1 MTQIHQQTPVQ
12 DKQIAIIG
20 AGPGGL
26 TLARLLQMHGAKV
39 KVFERDNN
47 QFARMQGATLNLNE
61 GSGLAALRAA
71 GLMEAFEHA
80 YRPGAE
86 KMLFVDAQAAVII
99 DELGAESNDRPEIDR
114 GPLRNLLLASLA
126 EDTVV
131 WDARFSSLQRTDES
145 VKISFENGDEF
156 IADLLIAADGANSK
170 IRPYITPLAPEYSG
184 VTVLEGN
191 VADVANT
198 IPELHELL
206 DGGKVCVLDDEK
218 TLFIVLKG
226 DGSVAF
232 YTGHKADQQ
241 WSTQCGIDFS
251 DRAQVLAWFQQEF
264 KGWSNIWAELFRYAS
279 LPFTPRPQFCAPLDQ
294 SWPSL
299 PNLTMLGDA
308 AHVMPPYAGEGVNMA
323 MQDALVLATQLL
335 NPDMPDMQAAIA
347 AYEIEMRTR
356 NAATAAETM
365 QFTRV
370 FHSYEAVPFFR
381 EFFTGNQDVLLQN
394 DSFRK
399 AA

>member
-1 MTQIHQQTPVQ
+1 MTQIHKQSSIL

-39 KVFERDNN
+39 KVFERDIN
-47 QFARMQGATLNLNE
+47 QFARVQGATLNLNE
-61 GSGLAALRAA
+61 GSGLSALRSA
-71 GLMEAFEHA
+71 GLMDAFERV
-80 YRPGAE
+80 YRSGAE

-99 DELGAESNDRPEIDR
+99 DELDSESNDRPEIDR
-114 GPLRNLLLASLA
+114 GPLRNLLLVSLA
-126 EDTVV
+126 DDTVV
-131 WDARFSSLQRTDES
+131 WDARFSSLQRTEES
-145 VKISFENGDEF
+145 VEIAFENGDKF
-156 IADLLIAADGANSK
+156 TADLLIAADGANSK

-184 VTVLEGN
+184 VTVLEGS
-191 VADVANT
+191 VADVETT
-198 IPELHELL
+198 IPELYELL

-232 YTGHKADQQ
+232 YTGHKADQH
-241 WSTQCGIDFS
+241 WHTKCGIDFS
-251 DRAQVLAWFQQEF
+251 DRDQVLAWFKQEF
-264 KGWSNIWAELFRYAS
+264 KGWSDIWAELFRHAT
-279 LPFTPRPQFCAPLDQ
+279 LPFIPRPQFCAPVDQ

-299 PNLTMLGDA
+299 SNLTMLGDA

-323 MQDALVLATQLL
+323 MQDALVLANQLL
-335 NPDMPDMQAAIA
+335 NPDMADMRTAIA
-347 AYEIEMRTR
+347 AYETEMRAR
-356 NAATAAETM
+356 NAETAAETLR
-365 QFTRV
+365 FTKV

-381 EFFTGNQDVLLQN
+381 EFFSGNQDVLLQK
-394 DSFRK
+394 DGFRE

>member
-1 MTQIHQQTPVQ
+1 MTQIHKQSPIQ

-26 TLARLLQMHGAKV
+26 TLARLLQMQGAKV
-39 KVFERDNN
+39 KVFERDIN
-47 QFARMQGATLNLNE
+47 QFARVQSATLNLNE
-61 GSGLAALRAA
+61 GSGLSALRAA
-71 GLMEAFEHA
+71 GLMDAFELA

-99 DELGAESNDRPEIDR
+99 DELDSESNDRPEIDR
-114 GPLRNLLLASLA
+114 GPLRNLLLASLMD
-126 EDTVV
+126 DTVV
-131 WDARFSSLQRTDES
+131 WDARFSSLQRTEES
-145 VKISFENGDEF
+145 VEITFENGDKF
-156 IADLLIAADGANSK
+156 TADLLIAADGANSK

-184 VTVLEGN
+184 VTVLEGS

-198 IPELHELL
+198 IPELYELL

-232 YTGHKADQQ
+232 YTGHKAHQD
-241 WSTQCGIDFS
+241 WARQCGIDFS
-251 DRAQVLAWFQQEF
+251 DREQVSAWFRQEF
-264 KGWSNIWAELFRYAS
+264 KGWSDTWAELFRHAT
-279 LPFTPRPQFCAPLDQ
+279 LPFIPRPQFCAPVDQ
-294 SWPSL
+294 HWPSL
-299 PNLTMLGDA
+299 SNLTMLGDA

-323 MQDALVLATQLL
+323 MQDALVLASQLL
-335 NPDMPDMQAAIA
+335 NPDMPDMSAAIA
-347 AYEIEMRTR
+347 AYETEMRER
-356 NAATAAETM
+356 NAQTAVETLK
-365 QFTRV
+365 FTRV

-381 EFFTGNQDVLLQN
+381 EFFSGNQDVLLQN
-394 DSFRK
+394 EGFRV

>member
-26 TLARLLQMHGAKV
+26 TLARLLQMQGAKV
-39 KVFERDNN
+39 KVFERDIN
-47 QFARMQGATLNLNE
+47 QFARVQGATLNLNE
-61 GSGLAALRAA
+61 GSGLSALRAA
-71 GLMEAFEHA
+71 GLMEAFEQA

-99 DELGAESNDRPEIDR
+99 DELGGESNDRPEIDR

-145 VKISFENGDEF
+145 VKILFENGDEF
-156 IADLLIAADGANSK
+156 TADLLIAADGANSK
-170 IRPYITPLAPEYSG
+170 IRPYVTPLAPEYSG

-251 DRAQVLAWFQQEF
+251 DRTQVLAWFQQEF
-264 KGWSNIWAELFRYAS
+264 KGWSNIWAELFRHAS
-279 LPFTPRPQFCAPLDQ
+279 LPFVPRPQFCAPLDQ

-356 NAATAAETM
+356 NAETAAETM

>member
-1 MTQIHQQTPVQ
+1 MTKIHKQSPIQ

-26 TLARLLQMHGAKV
+26 TLARLLQMQGAKV
-39 KVFERDNN
+39 KVFERDIN

-61 GSGLAALRAA
+61 GSGLSALRAA
-71 GLMEAFEHA
+71 GLMDAFEQA

-99 DELGAESNDRPEIDR
+99 DELGPESNDRPEIDR
-114 GPLRNLLLASLA
+114 GPLRNLLLASL
-126 EDTVV
+126 EDDTVV
-131 WDARFSSLQRTDES
+131 WDARFSSLQRTEES
-145 VKISFENGDEF
+145 VEITFENGDKF
-156 IADLLIAADGANSK
+156 TADLLIAADGANSK
-170 IRPYITPLAPEYSG
+170 IRPYITALAPEYSG
-184 VTVLEGN
+184 VTVLEGT
-191 VADVANT
+191 VADVAST
-198 IPELHELL
+198 IPELYELL
-206 DGGKVCVLDDEK
+206 GGGKICVLDDEK

-241 WSTQCGIDFS
+241 WCTQCKIDFS
-251 DRAQVLAWFQQEF
+251 DREQVLAWFRHEF
-264 KGWSNIWAELFRYAS
+264 GNWSGIWTELFKHAT
-279 LPFTPRPQFCAPLDQ
+279 LPFIPRPQFCAPVHQ

-299 PNLTMLGDA
+299 SNLTMLGDA

-323 MQDALVLATQLL
+323 MQDAMVLARQLL
-335 NPDMPDMQAAIA
+335 NPELDMHAAIA
-347 AYEIEMRTR
+347 AYETEMRAR
-356 NAATAAETM
+356 NAETAAETLK
-365 QFTRV
+365 FTQV

-381 EFFTGNQDVLLQN
+381 EFFSGNQDVLLQKEG
-394 DSFRK
+394 FRE

>member
-1 MTQIHQQTPVQ
+1 MRQIHKQSPIQ

-39 KVFERDNN
+39 KVFERDIN
-47 QFARMQGATLNLNE
+47 QFARVQGATLNLNE
-61 GSGLAALRAA
+61 GSGLSALRAA
-71 GLMEAFEHA
+71 GLMEAFELA

-99 DELGAESNDRPEIDR
+99 DELDSESNDRPEIDR
-114 GPLRNLLLASLA
+114 GPLRNLLLASLMD
-126 EDTVV
+126 DTVV
-131 WDARFSSLQRTDES
+131 WDARFSSLQRTEES
-145 VKISFENGDEF
+145 VEIAFENGNKF
-156 IADLLIAADGANSK
+156 TADLLIAADGANSK

-184 VTVLEGN
+184 VTVLEGS

-198 IPELHELL
+198 IPELYELL

-232 YTGHKADQQ
+232 YTGHKADQD
-241 WSTQCGIDFS
+241 WCRQCGIDFS
-251 DRAQVLAWFQQEF
+251 DREQVLAWFRQEF
-264 KGWSNIWAELFRYAS
+264 KGWSDIWAELFRHAT
-279 LPFTPRPQFCAPLDQ
+279 LPFMPRPQFCAPVDQ
-294 SWPSL
+294 HWQSL
-299 PNLTMLGDA
+299 SNLTMLGDA

-323 MQDALVLATQLL
+323 MQDALVLASQLL
-335 NPDMPDMQAAIA
+335 NPDMPDMRAAIA
-347 AYEIEMRTR
+347 AYETEMRER
-356 NAATAAETM
+356 NAQTAAETLK
-365 QFTRV
+365 FTRV

-381 EFFTGNQDVLLQN
+381 EFFSGNQDVLLQN
-394 DSFRK
+394 DGFRV

>member
-1 MTQIHQQTPVQ
+1 MTQIHMQSSIL

-39 KVFERDNN
+39 KVFERDIN
-47 QFARMQGATLNLNE
+47 QFARVQGATLNLNE
-61 GSGLAALRAA
+61 GSGLSALRAA
-71 GLMEAFEHA
+71 GLMDAFEQA

-99 DELGAESNDRPEIDR
+99 DELGSESSDRPEIDR
-114 GPLRNLLLASLA
+114 GPLRNLLLASLTD
-126 EDTVV
+126 DTVV
-131 WDARFSSLQRTDES
+131 WDARFSSLQRTEES
-145 VKISFENGDEF
+145 VEITFENGDKF
-156 IADLLIAADGANSK
+156 TADLLVAADGANSK

-191 VADVANT
+191 VADVAST
-198 IPELHELL
+198 IPELFELL

-232 YTGHKADQQ
+232 YTGHKAEQD
-241 WSTQCGIDFS
+241 WCTQCGIDFS
-251 DRAQVLAWFQQEF
+251 DRDQVFAWFKQEF
-264 KGWSNIWAELFRYAS
+264 KGWSDIWAELFRHAS
-279 LPFTPRPQFCAPLDQ
+279 LPFIPRPQFCAPVDQ
-294 SWPSL
+294 NWPSL
-299 PNLTMLGDA
+299 SNLTMLGDA

-323 MQDALVLATQLL
+323 MQDAMVLANQLL
-335 NPDMPDMQAAIA
+335 NPDMSDMRAAIA
-347 AYEIEMRTR
+347 AYETEMRAR
-356 NAATAAETM
+356 NAETAAETLR
-365 QFTRV
+365 FTKV

-381 EFFTGNQDVLLQN
+381 EFFAGNQDVLLQK
-394 DSFRK
+394 DGFRE

>member
-1 MTQIHQQTPVQ
+1 MTQIHQQTPVR

-39 KVFERDNN
+39 KVFERDIN
-47 QFARMQGATLNLNE
+47 QFARVQGATLNLNE
-61 GSGLAALRAA
+61 GSGLSALRAA

-126 EDTVV
+126 ENTVV

-145 VKISFENGDEF
+145 VEISFENGAQF
-156 IADLLIAADGANSK
+156 TADLLIAADGANSK
-170 IRPYITPLAPEYSG
+170 IRSYITPLAPEYSG

-198 IPELHELL
+198 IPDLYELL

-251 DRAQVLAWFQQEF
+251 DRAQVLTWFKQEF
-264 KGWSNIWAELFRYAS
+264 KGWSNIWAELFRHAS
-279 LPFTPRPQFCAPLDQ
+279 LPFMPRPQFCAPLDQ

-335 NPDMPDMQAAIA
+335 NPDMPDMHTAIA
-347 AYEIEMRTR
+347 AYELEMRTR
-356 NAATAAETM
+356 NAETAAETM

-370 FHSYEAVPFFR
+370 FHSYDAVPFFR
-381 EFFTGNQDVLLQN
+381 DFFTGNQEVLLQN
-394 DSFRK
+394 DGFRK